1 MFYQVVLQN
10 IIFQTNG
17 AYLQHIFKG
26 VAYNERQLSLI
37 CTLREK
43 CPYSELFWSA
53 FSRIR
58 TEYGEIIRISWYSI
72 QMRENADQN
81 NCGYKH
87 FLRSEMVL
95 VEISYMKHVTW

>member
-43 CPYSELFWSA
+43 CP
-53 FSRIR
+53 
-58 TEYGEIIRISWYSI
+58 
-72 QMRENADQN
+72 
-81 NCGYKH
+81 
-87 FLRSEMVL
+87 
-95 VEISYMKHVTW
+95 